1 MLAHTC
7 ITYFTYCLQ
16 ITINILN
23 TLALYA
29 FLRDIRTWTYHH
41 ELRIVQH
48 VRPRR
53 DNVVLYADFNWYC
66 LGFLFLNWTSSCEFP
81 LKCNCHNS
89 SCHSSEVRYEVFH
102 PCSTSRYVAQAY
114 RMRVV
119 SPLSGFILSCP
130 GLLFM
135 SHLAPVRL
143 HYILVRPAAYKLSHP
158 RPPHMVCCSVLMDT
172 ARSCCADTGLR
183 YIRYPRCKN
192 SRSKSIVNLS
202 YSFIIYGSTNI
213 S

>member
-89 SCHSSEVRYEVFH
+89 SCHSSEVRYEVFTV
-102 PCSTSRYVAQAY
+102 C
-114 RMRVV
+114 
-119 SPLSGFILSCP
+119 CP
-130 GLLFM
+130 GLQDASCLT
-135 SHLAPVRL
+135 PVRL
-143 HYILVRPAAYKLSHP
+143 HFELPGVTVYESSRPCSSSLHIGQACCVQIVSPPPTSYGLLLSADGY
-158 RPPHMVCCSVLMDT
+158 CSLLL
-172 ARSCCADTGLR
+172 CWHW
-183 YIRYPRCKN
+183 
-192 SRSKSIVNLS
+192 
-202 YSFIIYGSTNI
+202 STLY
-213 S
+213 